1 VRYVSN
7 RIGSASSHL
16 ASRKRKAEVV
26 KKQAAKKAR
35 ASMGCASLSRVVPP
49 LPKVGSAKKVSVLK
63 ISQPKARP
71 RP

>member
-1 VRYVSN
+1 
-7 RIGSASSHL
+7 
-16 ASRKRKAEVV
+16 VV

-49 LPKVGSAKKVSVLK
+49 LPNVGSAKKVSVLK

-71 RP
+71 KP